1 MIETQHQNRLAWP
14 AVLGF
19 VAAVFGVL
27 GGLGCSSRGSKAVSA
42 ARPPVPPPLP
52 EQFAAERSERAQAAA
67 AMIAPQPPKT
77 VTWRW
82 TFPPGHKLAWWE
94 TSEDLQ
100 AWRWGGWTTNNYAS
114 FQPTNRAQFFV
125 FYSCPWSNSLRA
137 PLGQPQPPDFSGP

>member
-1 MIETQHQNRLAWP
+1 MIEAQHQTRLAWP

-27 GGLGCSSRGSKAVSA
+27 GGLGCASRGGKAVSA
-42 ARPPVPPPLP
+42 ARPPALP
-52 EQFAAERSERAQAAA
+52 EQFTAERSERAQAAA
-67 AMIAPQPPKT
+67 TLIAPQPPKL

-94 TSEDLQ
+94 TSNDLK
-100 AWRWGGWTTNNYAS
+100 AWQWGGWTTNNYAS
-114 FQPTNRAQFFV
+114 FPATNRAQFFV

-137 PLGQPQPPDFSGP
+137 PLGQPQPPDFWKP